1 MAQKTPLAQKA
12 PLAKAPRK
20 RRDTALL
27 TLPAKSAEA
36 FSPNLGMLSNV
47 MGFVLRQAQIATFK
61 TFIDTF
67 KDLDLR
73 PSQFGILT
81 VIEANPGLTQ
91 SELSEALAIK
101 RANLVAMLDTLEQRG
116 VIRRHQPPN
125 DRRSRTLYLTD
136 QGQEFVKTMFDR
148 HNAMERQSAA
158 VLGEN
163 GKAQLLTHL
172 HALINAL
179 GKELDESTAA
189 ELY

>member
-1 MAQKTPLAQKA
+1 M
-12 PLAKAPRK
+12 AKALRK
-20 RRDTALL
+20 RRDTAHL
-27 TLPAKSAEA
+27 TLPSKSADA
-36 FSPNLGMLSNV
+36 SSPDLGMLSNV

-116 VIRRHQPPN
+116 IIRRHQPPN
-125 DRRSRTLYLTD
+125 DRRSRALYLTD
-136 QGQEFVKTMFDR
+136 QGQEFVKTMFER
-148 HNAMERQSAA
+148 HTAMERQSAA
-158 VLGEN
+158 VLGEH
-163 GKAQLLTHL
+163 GKAELLTHL
-172 HALINAL
+172 HTLIHAL
-179 GKELDESTAA
+179 GKGSDDSVVDEP
-189 ELY
+189 Y